1 MQLRFFFPSPS
12 GLFPHPFALA
22 FRNMRGCLSCKN
34 NKTGPP
40 FTGVKRMRAGFLKKL
55 FFAILAASAFP
66 AGTASVHAEDWAFR
80 RSYYSH
86 DLSGPQFAGAPQ
98 PVSRSAYRIPYKS
111 EYPGGTVYQTWRQNR
126 VQLRSGSGVDT
137 QYIWQGAFEFRP

>member
-1 MQLRFFFPSPS
+1 MS
-12 GLFPHPFALA
+12 GNGWKILQIT
-22 FRNMRGCLSCKN
+22 MLSAVVWE
-34 NKTGPP
+34 G
-40 FTGVKRMRAGFLKKL
+40 
-55 FFAILAASAFP
+55 ASSHA
-66 AGTASVHAEDWAFR
+66 TAEDWAFR